1 MWNDYLSSFIC
12 SFNFFMVALSAFSTS
27 SGLDGS
33 SRSWF
38 LGYSST
44 QTKLQMDLSLQHLCD

>member
-1 MWNDYLSSFIC
+1 MWNDCLSNFIR
-12 SFNFFMVALSAFSTS
+12 SFNTSMVALSALSTS

-38 LGYSST
+38 LGCGST
-44 QTKLQMDLSLQHLCD
+44 QAKLQMDLSLQHLCD